1 MVSRIASASS
11 ACAVW
16 PSCQRNSVVRRNIR
30 GRSSQ
35 RTTFAHWLSS
45 MGRSRCE
52 LIHLAMNSPM
62 TVSEVGRTMSGS
74 SSGLPPAWV
83 TTASSGANPSTC
95 SASRCR

>member
-11 ACAVW
+11 ACAVC
-16 PSCQRNSVVRRNIR
+16 PSCHRNSVVRRNIR
-30 GRSSQ
+30 GRISH

-45 MGRSRCE
+45 IGRSRWE

-62 TVSEVGRTMSGS
+62 TVSDVGRTTSGS
-74 SSGLPPAWV
+74 SSCLPPACV
-83 TTASSGANPSTC
+83 TTASSGANPSTW